1 MEDNDIQ
8 RQNMST
14 RTMTE
19 QDLQKFIEGMARL
32 RKEHAASPEKAR
44 QFLKDSGYLTEDG
57 EVAYPY
63 APDKVSQS

>member
-1 MEDNDIQ
+1 MATGSVTEEDV
-8 RQNMST
+8 
-14 RTMTE
+14 
-19 QDLQKFIEGMARL
+19 LKFIEALARL
-32 RKEHAASPEKAR
+32 RQEHAGSPEKAR